1 MSRPFNQIHPSQA
14 VAVCSRAQAEQLVG
28 HDQHVVR
35 VNGRAGVLLT
45 SAWMPIEEHSGPFL
59 LTVVFHSTEKH
70 PPAPGEA
77 QAIVDTLKFQFRGQ
91 PR

>member
-1 MSRPFNQIHPSQA
+1 MNRPFNQIQPGQA
-14 VAVCSRAQAEQLVG
+14 VAVCSRAQAEQLVSY
-28 HDQHVVR
+28 DQHVVR

-45 SAWMPIEEHSGPFL
+45 SAWMPVEEHTGPFL

-70 PPAPGEA
+70 PPAAEEV
-77 QAIVDTLKFQFRGQ
+77 QAVIDTLKFQFRGQ